1 MGEIRDRRRERE
13 KKERKRSNEVNSG
26 RHICFSPVPLC
37 LTFPHSPGAGNS
49 GLRQE
54 HHDHPLHRGNH
65 RRWPLQHPLSSCTSV
80 HTCSTCLYEDR
91 NIPLN
96 SNKNFHLDPQQN
108 TTWKH
113 KLEKKLTLQFEC
125 QNVKLI
131 FKNKLHN
138 AKYIS

>member
-1 MGEIRDRRRERE
+1 MKLKSVNMLEREMERKEERMGEIRDGGRVRER
-13 KKERKRSNEVNSG
+13 KGSNEVSSG
-26 RHICFSPVPLC
+26 RHICSSLVPLW

-65 RRWPLQHPLSSCTSV
+65 HRWPLQHPLSSYTSV
-80 HTCSTCLYEDR
+80 HTCSICLYEDH

-108 TTWKH
+108 TT
-113 KLEKKLTLQFEC
+113 
-125 QNVKLI
+125 
-131 FKNKLHN
+131 
-138 AKYIS
+138 